1 VRSKKLQIGRN
12 SVTSP
17 TRGASCVAAAL
28 ILAMTATPPVVIA
41 QTASVVPPPPPNGIV
56 AVTVPSAN
64 ASITRVA
71 SGSETLHLVVGHSL
85 FLNTKLRLHRVYV
98 ADPAILNS
106 ITLNPNQIIVTAM
119 APGVSSLIVLDE
131 AGQAQSYV
139 ISSDLDVTGLRT
151 AIDAAVHD
159 DVVNV
164 EGNGGRVILSGQVA
178 NPSLSETVVKLA
190 TLYSKDVANSIV
202 VAPGHPKQVKLKVR
216 ILEVDRTKLAQFG
229 INLFNPGGNT
239 SFLASTTTS
248 QYPSTSTLSA
258 SNTAGAIGS
267 LLTSNPLNFLLY
279 SSKLNL
285 GTTVQDLESK
295 NVLQILAEPE
305 ITTVSGRKASFL
317 SGGEFPFPVIQPGGG
332 SGGTS
337 SVTIQFKPYGVKL
350 DFTPIVNDDGTIR
363 LEVAPEVSALDYS
376 NAVTI
381 SGYTIPALSS
391 RKADTEVELRSD
403 QSFAISGL
411 LDQRTTDLLSKT
423 PGAASIPILGAL
435 FKSKNITHS
444 TTELV
449 VIVTPTLVDP
459 LTEDVKITQ
468 PNMPI
473 PTLNTNGFDKS
484 LGKRLN
490 PNPTPPPI
498 NDAIPGSDVIAPATP
513 PAAQTAPP
521 SGPQNV
527 IPAPRPAPAAVSPS
541 SAVPVR
547 PANGA
552 ENVLPAPVPYAAPPA
567 VAASPAVLAPT
578 PPSAAKSAAPAQ
590 APSSLPA
597 AASVPTVSIPASAG
611 TAPPSHS
618 APSAVAATP
627 AVQATPAPAAA
638 HNVAPVPSQPAAQ
651 PQHSAQASAVA
662 TPAAQATP
670 APAAAR
676 NLAPAQST
684 VITAPSEPKQ
694 SVPSASSTAA
704 PAHVVPASTTTAPAR
719 VVPVSTTTGSAH
731 LVPASATAA
740 PASSQSS
747 APSPKQSQHSAPTVA
762 VATSVPPPAI
772 RPVPAPAVATTAP
785 APSAASTPAMVQI
798 MTLSHKEDVDA
809 MVAALRRHG
818 YDVAVTRDPRD
829 SRIHLEVGPFKDKT
843 EAEAMRQKL
852 LTDGYD
858 ATVK

>member
-1 VRSKKLQIGRN
+1 M
-12 SVTSP
+12 
-17 TRGASCVAAAL
+17 A
-28 ILAMTATPPVVIA
+28 ATPPVVIA

-85 FLNTKLRLHRVYV
+85 FLNTKLRLRKVYV

-119 APGVSSLIVLDE
+119 TPGVSSLIVLDE

-151 AIDAAVHD
+151 AIDAAVHN

-164 EGNGGRVILSGQVA
+164 EGNGGRVLLSGQVA
-178 NPSLSETVVKLA
+178 NPSLSDTVVKLA
-190 TLYSKDVANSIV
+190 TLYSKDVANSIIV
-202 VAPGHPKQVKLKVR
+202 TPGHPKQVKLKVR
-216 ILEVDRTKLAQFG
+216 ILEVDRSKLAQFG

-248 QYPSTSTLSA
+248 QYPSTSTLST
-258 SNTAGAIGS
+258 SSTSGFGS

-285 GTTVQDLESK
+285 GTTVQDLENK

-332 SGGTS
+332 SGSTS

-363 LEVAPEVSALDYS
+363 LEVAPEVSALDYT
-376 NAVTI
+376 NAVSI

-391 RKADTEVELRSD
+391 RKADTEVELHSD

-423 PGAASIPILGAL
+423 PGAASIPIIGAL

-459 LTEDVKITQ
+459 LNEDVKITQ

-473 PTLNTNGFDKS
+473 PTLNTNSFDKS

-490 PNPTPPPI
+490 PDPTAPPL
-498 NDAIPGSDVIAPATP
+498 NDATPGSDVLP
-513 PAAQTAPP
+513 PAAPPAARTAAP
-521 SGPQNV
+521 SGPQNAT
-527 IPAPRPAPAAVSPS
+527 PAPRTAPAAVSPS
-541 SAVPVR
+541 STAVPVR

-552 ENVLPAPVPYAAPPA
+552 ENVLPAAAPYTAPPA
-567 VAASPAVLAPT
+567 AAASPA
-578 PPSAAKSAAPAQ
+578 PPSAAAARSTTPAQ
-590 APSSLPA
+590 APSSTSA
-597 AASVPTVSIPASAG
+597 AGSASTASALASAG
-611 TAPPSHS
+611 TGQPAHS
-618 APSAVAATP
+618 APAAMAATP

-638 HNVAPVPSQPAAQ
+638 RSLAPTQSTEIAAPIASKQSTPPATSAQPA
-651 PQHSAQASAVA
+651 SA
-662 TPAAQATP
+662 
-670 APAAAR
+670 R
-676 NLAPAQST
+676 
-684 VITAPSEPKQ
+684 
-694 SVPSASSTAA
+694 
-704 PAHVVPASTTTAPAR
+704 VVPASTTAASAHM
-719 VVPVSTTTGSAH
+719 VPVSTTTASAH
-731 LVPASATAA
+731 LVPASATPA
-740 PASSQSS
+740 PASSQS
-747 APSPKQSQHSAPTVA
+747 APTPKPSQPAAGTVA

-772 RPVPAPAVATTAP
+772 RPVPAPAVATPAP
-785 APSAASTPAMVQI
+785 APSAASSPAMVQI

-829 SRIHLEVGPFKDKT
+829 SRVHLEVGPFKDKT
-843 EAEAMRQKL
+843 EAEAMRQRL

-858 ATVK
+858 ATIK

>member
-1 VRSKKLQIGRN
+1 M
-12 SVTSP
+12 SP
-17 TRGASCVAAAL
+17 SRGASCVAAAL
-28 ILAMTATPPVVIA
+28 IVAMTATPPVVIA
-41 QTASVVPPPPPNGIV
+41 QTASVVPPLPPNGIV

-85 FLNTKLRLHRVYV
+85 FLNTKLRLHKVYI

-159 DVVNV
+159 EVINV

-178 NPSLSETVVKLA
+178 NPSLSDTVVKLA
-190 TLYSKDVANSIV
+190 NLYSKDVANSII

-229 INLFNPGGNT
+229 INLLSPGGNS

-248 QYPSTSTLSA
+248 QYSSAAALTTSGTTLGTAAGAPATLSTSSA
-258 SNTAGAIGS
+258 
-267 LLTSNPLNFLLY
+267 LNFLLY

-285 GTTVQDLESK
+285 GVAIQDLETK
-295 NVLQILAEPE
+295 NIAQILAEPE

-332 SGGTS
+332 SGSTS

-350 DFTPIVNDDGTIR
+350 DFTPTVNDDGTIR
-363 LEVAPEVSALDYS
+363 LDVAPEVSALDYT
-376 NAVTI
+376 NAVSI

-391 RKADTEVELRSD
+391 RKADTEIELRSD

-423 PGAASIPILGAL
+423 PGIASIPILGAL
-435 FKSKNITHS
+435 FKSKNISHS

-459 LTEDVKITQ
+459 LNEDVKITQ

-473 PTLNTNGFDKS
+473 STLNTNSFDKS
-484 LGKRLN
+484 LGKRLS
-490 PNPTPPPI
+490 PNPTAPPI
-498 NDAIPGSDVIAPATP
+498 NDAIPGADVLPPATP
-513 PAAQTAPP
+513 PAAQAAPP
-521 SGPQNV
+521 SAPQNV
-527 IPAPRPAPAAVSPS
+527 TPAPRTAPAAVSPS
-541 SAVPVR
+541 STAVPVR

-552 ENVLPAPVPYAAPPA
+552 ENVLPPPAPYTAPPA
-567 VAASPAVLAPT
+567 AAASPAPLPASAARSVTPAQASSSLPTAVSASQASAPT
-578 PPSAAKSAAPAQ
+578 GVGTAQPAHGASAAVVAAPA
-590 APSSLPA
+590 AKFTPA
-597 AASVPTVSIPASAG
+597 AAT
-611 TAPPSHS
+611 
-618 APSAVAATP
+618 
-627 AVQATPAPAAA
+627 
-638 HNVAPVPSQPAAQ
+638 
-651 PQHSAQASAVA
+651 
-662 TPAAQATP
+662 
-670 APAAAR
+670 AR
-676 NLAPAQST
+676 NLAPGQSME
-684 VITAPSEPKQ
+684 ITAPAASSKQ
-694 SVPSASSTAA
+694 SVPTASSTPA
-704 PAHVVPASTTTAPAR
+704 PAHVVPASTTSASAR
-719 VVPVSTTTGSAH
+719 VVPVSATTSSAH
-731 LVPASATAA
+731 LVPASATTA

-747 APSPKQSQHSAPTVA
+747 ASSPKPSQAPAPTVA
-762 VATSVPPPAI
+762 VATAVPPPAI
-772 RPVPAPAVATTAP
+772 HPVPAPAVATATP
-785 APSAASTPAMVQI
+785 PPSAASAPAMVQI

-818 YDVAVTRDPRD
+818 YDVAVTKDPHD
-829 SRIHLEVGPFKDKT
+829 SRIHLEVGPFKDRT

-858 ATVK
+858 ATVR